1 LEDID
6 FGSSLFSPVLL
17 LLSKVVDIVAVAVAA
32 YRSLLLSKDE

>member
-17 LLSKVVDIVAVAVAA
+17 LLSKVVDIVAVAA
-32 YRSLLLSKDE
+32 YRSLSLSKDE